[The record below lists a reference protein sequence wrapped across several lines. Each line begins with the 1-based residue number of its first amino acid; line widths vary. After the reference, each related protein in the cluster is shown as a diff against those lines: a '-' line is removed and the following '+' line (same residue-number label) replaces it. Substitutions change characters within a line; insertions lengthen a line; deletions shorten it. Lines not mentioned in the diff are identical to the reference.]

1 MTTLDMIKTKYMLYE
16 ASAESKSRN
25 ETIAVIN
32 LFVDDMDEAIVTSD
46 SAVKENFRD
55 EHLTRIKNFF
65 YNMFGYEEEDVEQF
79 GLDSGIV
86 LRHSCLA
93 ERYKNYFVKMREIV
107 NDDNYQDV
115 CKLAMFTCDSY
126 YENYNYL
133 ENIRA
138 GIKFATQG
146 ITFYGSGEDTQ
157 GEFNDF
163 IDKEL
168 ERLSL
173 RGKVYSK

>member
-1 MTTLDMIKTKYMLYE
+1 MVDLEYIKTKYMLYE
-16 ASAESKSRN
+16 SPAESKSRT
-25 ETIAVIN
+25 ETIAVID
-32 LFVDDMDEAIVTSD
+32 LFVDDMDEAIKTSG

-55 EHLTRIKNFF
+55 EQIARIKNIF
-65 YNMFGYEEEDVEQF
+65 YDFFGYEEEDVEHYS
-79 GLDSGIV
+79 LDSGVV
-86 LRHSCLA
+86 LRHGCLA
-93 ERYKNYFVKMREIV
+93 ERYRNYYVKMREIV
-107 NDDNYQDV
+107 NDDNYQDI
-115 CKLAMFTCDSY
+115 CRLAMFTCDSY

-146 ITFYGSGEDTQ
+146 ITFYGGGEDTQ